1 MPHDTS
7 TTDSPPSNAGDK
19 TESARHFGGGKPI
32 LCLDFDGVIHS
43 YTSGWKGADVIT
55 DDVVA
60 GFFPWLVEAQKVFDV
75 HVFSSRSH
83 QSGGMLAMLNWL
95 YKEAAR
101 VCNSGDTIRFLP
113 SFVDAIDSLYW
124 PTHKPP
130 AMVTLDDRALQFQGV
145 WPDVARLQQF
155 RPWNKV

>member
-1 MPHDTS
+1 MTRDTS
-7 TTDSPPSNAGDK
+7 TTDSPPLNAGEK
-19 TESARHFGGGKPI
+19 TGCATPFGGGKPI

-43 YTSGWKGADVIT
+43 YVSGWKGADVIT

-83 QSGGMLAMLNWL
+83 QKGGCTAMIDWL
-95 YKEAAR
+95 YGEIRRIVKHENVSTADCAAW
-101 VCNSGDTIRFLP
+101 
-113 SFVDAIDSLYW
+113 VDAVDGLYW
-124 PTHKPP
+124 PTSKPP
-130 AMVTLDDRALQFQGV
+130 AFLTLDDRALQFQGV

-155 RPWNKV
+155 RPWNK